1 MAGYITDSKQPIGF
15 IMKRMTNSGSVL
27 EESMLDKPVILKTG
41 SMIHITAKMG
51 EANVQAQGIALQDG
65 KNGQVIRVRNTV
77 TKKIVSGTVIDADT
91 VQVAA

>member
-1 MAGYITDSKQPIGF
+1 M
-15 IMKRMTNSGSVL
+15 
-27 EESMLDKPVILKTG
+27 G

-51 EANVQAQGIALQDG
+51 DANVQVQGIALQDG
-65 KNGQVIRVRNTV
+65 KNGQVVRVRNTV